1 LDDLLKTHGDDAPS
15 GPNLEYEP
23 VFAEMEIAAQPG
35 EERQMGDAVI
45 EAEDPDYRTVA
56 AKAREVLGLSHDL
69 RAAVYLAQAEL
80 STTGL
85 GGFADVLGYIRYCL
99 EEHWETCHPQLD
111 AEDDDD
117 PTMRVN
123 AVLGLA
129 GADTVI
135 RALRRAPLTRSP
147 AFGRFTLRDIEVA
160 EGEIEPREGEASPDA
175 ASISAAVQDTPE
187 EMRAA
192 LADAA
197 HRALDHAKAI
207 DTVFQNRLPGEGPEL
222 APLLRT
228 LGKIVGH
235 VGAASASDEPGAE
248 ADDGDAVAVAAAGV
262 PQKGRGG
269 VPGRLESQSDVLAA
283 LDAITDYYARRE
295 PSSPVPLLMQ
305 RARRLVGA
313 DFLTIIDD
321 MAPAGR
327 DNVTLVGGITET
339 ESEY

>member
-1 LDDLLKTHGDDAPS
+1 LDDLLKTHGEDAPS

-45 EAEDPDYRTVA
+45 EAEDPDYQTVA

-80 STTGL
+80 NTTGL
-85 GGFADVLGYIRYCL
+85 AGFADVMGYIRYCL

-135 RALRRAPLTRSP
+135 RALRRAPLTQST
-147 AFGRFTLRDIEVA
+147 AFGRFALRDIEIA
-160 EGEIEPREGEASPDA
+160 EGEIEPREGEAAPDA
-175 ASISAAVQDTPE
+175 SSIGAAVQDTPE
-187 EMRAA
+187 DVRGS
-192 LADAA
+192 LAEAA

-207 DTVFQNRLPGEGPEL
+207 DAVFQTRLPGEGPEL

-228 LGKIVGH
+228 LGKIVTH
-235 VGAASASDEPGAE
+235 VGAASPE
-248 ADDGDAVAVAAAGV
+248 AAAQEEAAAVAEGSDA
-262 PQKGRGG
+262 PQPARGG
-269 VPGRLESQSDVLAA
+269 VPGRLESQRDVLAA

-295 PSSPVPLLMQ
+295 PSSPVPLLMK

-313 DFLTIIDD
+313 DFLTIIED

-327 DNVTLVGGITET
+327 ENVTLVGGITET
-339 ESEY
+339 ESEG

>member
-1 LDDLLKTHGDDAPS
+1 MDEFFKTHGEDAPS

-35 EERQMGDAVI
+35 EERQMGNAVI

-56 AKAREVLGLSHDL
+56 AKAREVLDLSHDL

-80 STTGL
+80 STDGL

-135 RALRRAPLTRSP
+135 RALRRAPLTQSP

-175 ASISAAVQDTPE
+175 ASIGAAIQDTPE

-192 LADAA
+192 IAEAA
-197 HRALDHAKAI
+197 RRALDHAQAI
-207 DTVFQNRLPGEGPEL
+207 DAVFQTRLPGEGPEL

-228 LGKIVGH
+228 LGKIVVH
-235 VGAASASDEPGAE
+235 VGATSASGEPDAEEGDGDGVAE
-248 ADDGDAVAVAAAGV
+248 AEGPRAGH
-262 PQKGRGG
+262 GG
-269 VPGRLESQSDVLAA
+269 VPGRLESQRDVLAA

-295 PSSPVPLLMQ
+295 PSSPVPLLMK

-327 DNVTLVGGITET
+327 DNVTLVGGIAET
-339 ESEY
+339 ESDD